1 MISLPQILGI
11 ALPKIPRI
19 LPPNPR
25 DSPPQNPWDPS
36 SESHGFS
43 PEILGISPKSQGSLK
58 NPGTP
63 LPKIPGMSFHKIP
76 RISPKCLGSPSPK
89 FQVFFLKIHAIS
101 LPQIPGILPQ
111 NPRNSATPESQGCPQ
126 IPGISPGSPVP
137 CGGCSSSS
145 PSPPCLT
152 SCGLCRSAGRRWG
165 DSACPSDS
173 PCPLS
178 CRAVVPN
185 SEGEEAKKNP

>member
-1 MISLPQILGI
+1 
-11 ALPKIPRI
+11 
-19 LPPNPR
+19 
-25 DSPPQNPWDPS
+25 
-36 SESHGFS
+36 
-43 PEILGISPKSQGSLK
+43 
-58 NPGTP
+58 
-63 LPKIPGMSFHKIP
+63 MSFHKIP
-76 RISPKCLGSPSPK
+76 RISPKCPGSPSPK

-111 NPRNSATPESQGCPQ
+111 NPRNSATPKSQGCPQ

-152 SCGLCRSAGRRWG
+152 SCGSCRTAGRRWD
-165 DSACPSDS
+165 DSACPSNS

-185 SEGEEAKKNP
+185 SEGFPCPALQPVQVSDGSTASSVTTPPAWCHQPLRPLGYWPGVARIPCGTSIQGNN